1 MPHVAIN
8 SSALSDIGLKRHD
21 NQDSYLNDSG
31 LYLVA
36 DGMGGGVSGRAA
48 SATAL
53 SCLGR
58 LANTSIRSRSMIESC
73 IQEAQQQVL
82 GIGETKNSVA
92 GTTLTGLILKDTKI
106 DDALGDS
113 WYVVNIGDSRTY
125 HANGSPDGGW
135 DVASFSQ
142 LTRDHSQ
149 RQRVIDSGRML
160 PEAAERLVPRN
171 IITRA
176 IGSPDGV
183 RPDFFKADLTGRFVI
198 CSDGV
203 YSMLTQEQMAALSTL
218 DLPADDVAHRLIE
231 AALDAGGDDNAT
243 VVVVDVTE
251 AGGDAEPGF
260 HSTGAAPGGADQEWE
275 AARLSETEDI
285 DSMDDST
292 LENLRMQTAARDQD

>member
-135 DVASFSQ
+135 DVTSFSQ

-149 RQRVIDSGRML
+149 RQRIIDSGRML

-260 HSTGAAPGGADQEWE
+260 HSTGAAPSVADQEWE

>member
-1 MPHVAIN
+1 MPHVAID

-58 LANTSIRSRSMIESC
+58 LSNTPIRSRSMIESC

-92 GTTLTGLILKDTKI
+92 GTTLTGLILKDTRI
-106 DDALGDS
+106 DDALDGS

-125 HANGSPDGGW
+125 HANRSLDGGW

-142 LTRDHSQ
+142 LTHDHSQ
-149 RQRVIDSGRML
+149 RQQVIDSGQML

-183 RPDFFKADLTGRFVI
+183 QPDFFKADLPGRFVI

-203 YSMLTQEQMAALSTL
+203 YSMLTQERMAALSTL
-218 DLPADDVAHRLIE
+218 NLPADDVAHRLIE
-231 AALDAGGDDNAT
+231 AALDGGGDDNAT

-251 AGGDAEPGF
+251 ADEDTELVVHPMDETPGA
-260 HSTGAAPGGADQEWE
+260 TEQEWE
-275 AARLSETEDI
+275 VVRLSETEDI

-292 LENLRMQTAARDQD
+292 LENLRMQTAARNQS